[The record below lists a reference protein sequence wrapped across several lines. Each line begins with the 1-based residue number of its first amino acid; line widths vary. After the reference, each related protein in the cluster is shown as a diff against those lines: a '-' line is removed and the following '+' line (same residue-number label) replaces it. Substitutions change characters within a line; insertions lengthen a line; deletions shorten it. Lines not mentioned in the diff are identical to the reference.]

1 MTAKEYLS
9 QLKILDIKINQRLR
23 QKEELKEIMYS
34 IPAVNTENERVS
46 GGVKR
51 NYNKV
56 DKYTDMEREIDKII
70 DQFVDLKHK
79 IVGEIQLLNNPLFMD
94 ILYKRYVEFKGLEL
108 ISVEMCYNYN
118 YIRHMHGI
126 ALKKFDETILN
137 NHK

>member
-118 YIRHMHGI
+118 YIRRMHGI

>member
-108 ISVEMCYNYN
+108 ISVELCYNYN
-118 YIRHMHGI
+118 YIRHMLGI